1 MIPIVLYANRGDG
14 DFFFLSLE
22 NIVGRRKHKP
32 TRRQEEAQA
41 RQATR
46 ENASPPGDKRKR
58 KPARRSCG
66 FEVRRPKR
74 LDHFNAD
81 LQSASSENAK
91 RGYEKPTA
99 ADCKSA
105 IKRPRSSLF

>member
-1 MIPIVLYANRGDG
+1 LQIRDKEVEP
-14 DFFFLSLE
+14 FLTTDCKSAGTPNGQQPLE
-22 NIVGRRKHKP
+22 NIVGRR
-32 TRRQEEAQA
+32 
-41 RQATR
+41 
-46 ENASPPGDKRKR
+46 NASPPGDKRKR

-66 FEVRRPKR
+66 FEIRRPKR

-105 IKRPRSSLF
+105 IKRSSLF